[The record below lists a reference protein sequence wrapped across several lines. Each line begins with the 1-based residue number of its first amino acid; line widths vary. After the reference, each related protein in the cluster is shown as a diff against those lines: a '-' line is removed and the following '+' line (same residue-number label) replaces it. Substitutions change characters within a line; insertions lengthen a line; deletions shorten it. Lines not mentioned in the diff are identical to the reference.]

1 MIVVRRKTRF
11 SRSEGG
17 KCQTRVPRLLVN
29 KNEVLDL
36 PVCPMEGNIIVIS
49 IVEERVVVTKRLVL
63 IEEIREA

>member
-1 MIVVRRKTRF
+1 
-11 SRSEGG
+11 
-17 KCQTRVPRLLVN
+17 LVN